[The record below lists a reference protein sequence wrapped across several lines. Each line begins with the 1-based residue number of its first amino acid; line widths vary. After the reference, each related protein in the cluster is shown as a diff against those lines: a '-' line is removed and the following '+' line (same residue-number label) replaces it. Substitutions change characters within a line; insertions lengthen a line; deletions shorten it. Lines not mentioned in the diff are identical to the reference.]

1 MKQATNARPSAAERK
16 AAERERY
23 REAGLVLVQL
33 PIHPSDRD
41 ALRRYADRL
50 NRRRK

>member
-1 MKQATNARPSAAERK
+1 MLKRPMTAAQRK
-16 AAERERY
+16 HAERERY

-41 ALRRYADRL
+41 ALKRFAERL
-50 NRRRK
+50 NRRRVK